1 MCTIGAVIQNG
12 RTYLLKNFDYAPTPT
27 GWAFFEGPG
36 IPHFALVDHDQ
47 QGVNSGFNASG
58 LALQISRSKC
68 LADVTPEREES
79 RTVLNG
85 AVLADCAAVAEAVA
99 KIEAYARQHPQM
111 FGGNVMLGDC
121 EQIAVTEYFGGDVRT
136 EFATDGFLA
145 RANHSVLGVVDNETE
160 GSVRRYERRVGFLQE
175 LYAWLPT
182 LDSEDVVARC
192 RAVLRQEPIL
202 NENTRSSFV
211 VNVAEGRVDYLVG
224 AMGGSGKWRTF
235 WMEDR
240 QVVKP

>member
-36 IPHFALVDHDQ
+36 ISHFALVDHDQ

-58 LALQISRSKC
+58 LVLQISRSKC

-99 KIEAYARQHPQM
+99 KI
-111 FGGNVMLGDC
+111 
-121 EQIAVTEYFGGDVRT
+121 
-136 EFATDGFLA
+136 
-145 RANHSVLGVVDNETE
+145 
-160 GSVRRYERRVGFLQE
+160 
-175 LYAWLPT
+175 
-182 LDSEDVVARC
+182 
-192 RAVLRQEPIL
+192 
-202 NENTRSSFV
+202 
-211 VNVAEGRVDYLVG
+211 
-224 AMGGSGKWRTF
+224 
-235 WMEDR
+235 
-240 QVVKP
+240 